1 MKPNLS
7 SKLLLTAAVGIL
19 ATGAIASAQ
28 EPSAS
33 QKPAYY
39 ISEFTV
45 TDSEGIKP
53 YSAQVESTFKPF
65 SGRYI
70 VRGGG
75 DIASLEGTEQR
86 DRVVIIAFDSMEKA
100 QAWYNSPE
108 YTKLRPIRQKSA
120 TSRVFIVDGVP
131 N

>member
-1 MKPNLS
+1 MLKSRSPILS
-7 SKLLLTAAVGIL
+7 FTVFMSCLLLETVSHAQDQ
-19 ATGAIASAQ
+19 AS
-28 EPSAS
+28 E

-45 TDSEGIKP
+45 TDPEGIKP
-53 YSAQVESTFKPF
+53 YSAQVETTFVPF

-75 DIASLEGTEQR
+75 DIASLEGTGFDGR
-86 DRVVIIAFDSMEKA
+86 MVVIKFDSLEKA
-100 QAWYNSPE
+100 QAWYTSPE
-108 YTKLRPIRQKSA
+108 YEKIKPIRHKSA
-120 TSRVFIVDGVP
+120 TSRVYIVEGLA